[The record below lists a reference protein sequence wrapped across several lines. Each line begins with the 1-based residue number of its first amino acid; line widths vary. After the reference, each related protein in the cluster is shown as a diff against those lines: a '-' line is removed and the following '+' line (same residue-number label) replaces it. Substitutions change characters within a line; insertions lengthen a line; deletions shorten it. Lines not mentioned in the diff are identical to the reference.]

1 MNQSG
6 IIQAEQIFY
15 PGWLMVS
22 QLRSGQEVQDG
33 KALYRKARQLVT
45 QARDKLAEAGFSQA
59 NIDTMLY
66 AFCAL
71 LDESVLNRGKADD
84 GWRTWQQDPLQA
96 HFFGR
101 LDAGEELWERI
112 REQLKAPVADPVV
125 LMCLYRTL
133 QLGFTGQYRSQD
145 DERRE
150 DVVRALGERVPPFA
164 LSQDAPVVV
173 RAAGRRTGRRM
184 YWLSWGTGIVALA
197 VVWFVLSSLLAG
209 QVPGGR
215 LHTDLLALLH
225 VYLGSRLDVRMQLCV
240 DRALLPDAQICCR
253 TTPDSPQL
261 GRTAILKPL
270 TAGAS
275 QPPRPIIIS
284 LGRYQRVQENHQ
296 RKETHEDG
304 DYRW

>member
-33 KALYRKARQLVT
+33 RALYRKARQLVT

-184 YWLSWGTGIVALA
+184 YWLSWGAGIVALA

-209 QVPGGR
+209 QV
-215 LHTDLLALLH
+215 
-225 VYLGSRLDVRMQLCV
+225 
-240 DRALLPDAQICCR
+240 AQI
-253 TTPDSPQL
+253 TGL
-261 GRTAILKPL
+261 G
-270 TAGAS
+270 
-275 QPPRPIIIS
+275 
-284 LGRYQRVQENHQ
+284 
-296 RKETHEDG
+296 
-304 DYRW
+304 